1 MQREGG
7 HPSYGHHVPMDLH
20 VPQHFPYYAGC
31 FMDNQGMVT
40 AQQMQYNKMYVGI
53 DPNGRRMDEL
63 AAHGALNPRYGQH
76 PILEHRKEKSRDA
89 ARSRRGK
96 ENYEFYELA
105 KMLPLPGAITSQLD
119 KASIVRLTIAYLR
132 LREFAAHGDP
142 PWNRDGRFDGSST
155 SKGSALRRLQS
166 RNLGNNLAM
175 EAFEEHEGTHILQS
189 LDGFAISL
197 ASDGRFLYISETV
210 SIYLGLS
217 QVELTGSSVFD
228 YIHQS
233 DHTELAEQLGV
244 KLAHPSGI
252 PDSPQGEGD
261 EGAGNHG
268 PAPPIPDVCYPVT
281 SLMSNNRQDK
291 NGKPN
296 FDRAFCIRMKS
307 TLTKRGCHFKSS
319 GYRVVLLLGKLR
331 PQYSYSSPGIQNNK
345 LSPPIMGFIGLAIA
359 LPPPS
364 VHEVRLETDM
374 FVTRLTFD
382 FKIEHCEPKVS
393 ELMDYN
399 SEDLMGQSMY
409 SLVHAGDVEKI
420 KQTHTDLIK
429 KGQVMSNYYRFMNR
443 RGGYTWMQICATL
456 VCNSKNSDEQSIICV
471 NYVLSGVQHSHLI
484 MDKNQIQVDQP
495 PLRIKQDNLEDK
507 EEMRNGSP
515 ESLKAADSEEYSG
528 QNSQSREVLQQVDGA
543 YSNDQNDP
551 NLRLGQTSV
560 AATNSRL
567 NSQDSIEEKS
577 DRDKTPLVHG
587 QSNEK
592 DVSSPY
598 QINNNQHSSLPSP
611 ISPAISHPSPPAGY
625 HGPNVTDQNSNS
637 VKDLENAMSKHLP
650 KEKSPS
656 PTAIHAMGP
665 LFKQGLQTSFSLQ
678 SYSRLAGS
686 EAYNSLT
693 APVSLKPGSS
703 AHLYSAAMI
712 DPQSYINSEAAQ
724 QLYQPGISSFHLYNR
739 SAGQNWY
746 SGRH

>member
-1 MQREGG
+1 
-7 HPSYGHHVPMDLH
+7 
-20 VPQHFPYYAGC
+20 
-31 FMDNQGMVT
+31 
-40 AQQMQYNKMYVGI
+40 
-53 DPNGRRMDEL
+53 MDEL

-142 PWNRDGRFDGSST
+142 PWNRDGRFDGKAT
-155 SKGSALRRLQS
+155 LKGSTLRRVHGPLS
-166 RNLGNNLAM
+166 GGLAM
-175 EAFEEHEGTHILQS
+175 DVFEEHEGTHILQS

-217 QVELTGSSVFD
+217 QVELTGRSVFD

-364 VHEVRLETDM
+364 VHEV
-374 FVTRLTFD
+374 
-382 FKIEHCEPKVS
+382 
-393 ELMDYN
+393 
-399 SEDLMGQSMY
+399 
-409 SLVHAGDVEKI
+409 
-420 KQTHTDLIK
+420 
-429 KGQVMSNYYRFMNR
+429 
-443 RGGYTWMQICATL
+443 
-456 VCNSKNSDEQSIICV
+456 
-471 NYVLSGVQHSHLI
+471 
-484 MDKNQIQVDQP
+484 
-495 PLRIKQDNLEDK
+495 
-507 EEMRNGSP
+507 
-515 ESLKAADSEEYSG
+515 
-528 QNSQSREVLQQVDGA
+528 
-543 YSNDQNDP
+543 
-551 NLRLGQTSV
+551 
-560 AATNSRL
+560 
-567 NSQDSIEEKS
+567 
-577 DRDKTPLVHG
+577 
-587 QSNEK
+587 
-592 DVSSPY
+592 
-598 QINNNQHSSLPSP
+598 
-611 ISPAISHPSPPAGY
+611 
-625 HGPNVTDQNSNS
+625 
-637 VKDLENAMSKHLP
+637 
-650 KEKSPS
+650 
-656 PTAIHAMGP
+656 
-665 LFKQGLQTSFSLQ
+665 
-678 SYSRLAGS
+678 
-686 EAYNSLT
+686 
-693 APVSLKPGSS
+693 
-703 AHLYSAAMI
+703 
-712 DPQSYINSEAAQ
+712 
-724 QLYQPGISSFHLYNR
+724 
-739 SAGQNWY
+739 
-746 SGRH
+746 